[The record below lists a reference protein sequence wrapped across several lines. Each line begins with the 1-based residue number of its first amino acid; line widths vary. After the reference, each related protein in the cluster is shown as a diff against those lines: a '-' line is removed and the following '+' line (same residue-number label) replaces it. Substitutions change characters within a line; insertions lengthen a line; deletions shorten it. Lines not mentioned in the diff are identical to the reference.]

1 MFEANGN
8 RMKPAHATVTIS
20 KPITPEDYANMDIK
34 ELTKHTQEVI
44 ASQLHNKKDS
54 AYSKLNPFYYA
65 VGKT

>member
-34 ELTKHTQEVI
+34 ELTKHTQVH
-44 ASQLHNKKDS
+44 HNYIRKGFS
-54 AYSKLNPFYYA
+54 LS
-65 VGKT
+65 

>member
-1 MFEANGN
+1 AVKSGVAILPVTLDGTYKMFEANGN

-44 ASQLHNKKDS
+44 ASQLHK
-54 AYSKLNPFYYA
+54 
-65 VGKT
+65 